1 MRDSYRTIK
10 SERKNTKRTFLH
22 SANKIPLF
30 NVNNAQLPT
39 IFNNYLT
46 VVNFFRFISFTTKI
60 KAAQPKTLRYFIL
73 LVRVFVVD
81 GANNGAVVDY
91 RMGVLSCY

>member
-73 LVRVFVVD
+73 IERDFDEQGPKNPSLVEKRQRFL
-81 GANNGAVVDY
+81 
-91 RMGVLSCY
+91 RCK